1 MSSCSIFSA
10 CSLSASASGSSKSS
24 TIFSASS
31 TFFGA
36 KRIGLFFARVGLSF
50 PTACVRRSGDRAG
63 AFNRSDI
70 SFGCR
75 FRSESLWPTE
85 FLPEFPSRRYNP
97 GCSRAFE
104 MLLVAVTSFMAGA
117 VVRNGVDY
125 VLKAQGISVRTNIAV
140 TSAAN
145 ASNETKKHSVKTR
158 RRSLLPIVHPDSNN
172 HAASIDED
180 DTIGKDC
187 DKNEGK
193 KQRIWQ
199 RRQSFASSIRKRSLL
214 NDSSYEQVTSY

>member
-1 MSSCSIFSA
+1 MFTVDCLA
-10 CSLSASASGSSKSS
+10 CAL
-24 TIFSASS
+24 
-31 TFFGA
+31 
-36 KRIGLFFARVGLSF
+36 
-50 PTACVRRSGDRAG
+50 
-63 AFNRSDI
+63 
-70 SFGCR
+70 
-75 FRSESLWPTE
+75 
-85 FLPEFPSRRYNP
+85 
-97 GCSRAFE
+97 E

-125 VLKAQGISVRTNIAV
+125 VLKAQEISVRTNIAV

-145 ASNETKKHSVKTR
+145 ASDETKKHSVKTR

-214 NDSSYEQVTSY
+214 NDSSYEQVTSN